1 MFLVVVYPML
11 DHLDHLVG
19 LGRRPGMLRG
29 IVSGAM
35 LAPMMLVM
43 LMMLVVLLI
52 VLMLMMVMGVSVAI
66 LMIMVMAVAHCLD
79 PPWLRL
85 TQ

>member
-19 LGRRPGMLRG
+19 LGRPSGMLRG
-29 IVSGAM
+29 FLSGAM
-35 LAPMMLVM
+35 PVLMVLMIVM
-43 LMMLVVLLI
+43 
-52 VLMLMMVMGVSVAI
+52 MLMMVMEVSVAI
-66 LMIMVMAVAHCLD
+66 FMIMVMMVAHCLD

>member
-35 LAPMMLVM
+35 LVP
-43 LMMLVVLLI
+43 MMLVVLMVLMI
-52 VLMLMMVMGVSVAI
+52 VMMLMMVRRVSVAI
-66 LMIMVMAVAHCLD
+66 FMIMVMVVAHCLD